1 MTDLDMWSAIVGFA
15 VPPLVA
21 VFIQSSWPS
30 WVKALFTF
38 GVCALGG
45 GVTAALTG
53 YIEGMSPAR
62 SVLVVLFSAL
72 AFYRTFWR
80 PSTIAPKIEAATN
93 LTKEEPGLESWQ
105 RPADDPDHGLIHRSW
120 PPR

>member
-1 MTDLDMWSAIVGFA
+1 MWSALVGFG

-21 VFIQSSWPS
+21 VFVQSSWPS

-53 YIEGMSPAR
+53 YMGGMSPAR

-72 AFYRTFWR
+72 TFYRMFWR
-80 PSTIAPKIEAATN
+80 PSAIAPKIEAATN
-93 LTKEEPGLESWQ
+93 VKEPAGLESWQ
-105 RPADDPDHGLIHRSW
+105 ELAPKPDADPAHHRW